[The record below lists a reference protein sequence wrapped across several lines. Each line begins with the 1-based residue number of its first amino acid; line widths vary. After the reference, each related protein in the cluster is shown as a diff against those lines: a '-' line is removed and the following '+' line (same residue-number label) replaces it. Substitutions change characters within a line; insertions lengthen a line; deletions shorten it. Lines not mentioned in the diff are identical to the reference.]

1 MTTFCPRSGT
11 RTAGGDESVWYP
23 NRYHTDS
30 MAIMDAARLI
40 RTARRRAGLSLRELA
55 ERARTSHSTL
65 AAYEQARKTPNVDT
79 LDRILTACGFRVD
92 VTLAPRPPEI
102 AADPAARGREL
113 VEVLE
118 LAEQFPARHSATLTA
133 PRFGEVA

>member
-1 MTTFCPRSGT
+1 MNWYLFGYQFT
-11 RTAGGDESVWYP
+11 RVRGV
-23 NRYHTDS
+23 
-30 MAIMDAARLI
+30 DAARLI
-40 RTARRRAGLSLRELA
+40 RTARQRAGLTLRELA
-55 ERARTSHSTL
+55 ARAHTSHSTL

-92 VTLAPRPPEI
+92 VTLAPRPAEV

-118 LAEQFPARHSATLTA
+118 LAEMFPARHARTLTA
-133 PRFGEVA
+133 PRFGAVA

>member
-1 MTTFCPRSGT
+1 M
-11 RTAGGDESVWYP
+11 
-23 NRYHTDS
+23 RYAATV
-30 MAIMDAARLI
+30 DAARLI
-40 RTARRRAGLSLRELA
+40 RTARRRAGLTLRELA
-55 ERARTSHSTL
+55 ARAHTSHSTL

-92 VTLAPRPPEI
+92 VTLAPRPAEV

-118 LAEQFPARHSATLTA
+118 LAEMFPARHARTLAA
-133 PRFGEVA
+133 PRFGAVA

>member
-1 MTTFCPRSGT
+1 VSG
-11 RTAGGDESVWYP
+11 V
-23 NRYHTDS
+23 
-30 MAIMDAARLI
+30 DAAQLI

-55 ERARTSHSTL
+55 ERAHTSHSTL

-92 VTLAPRPPEI
+92 VTLAPRPAEV

-118 LAEQFPARHSATLTA
+118 LAEMFPARHDATLTA
-133 PRFGEVA
+133 PRFGAVA